1 MFKSKEMQ
9 MMITANKFKQA
20 LLDIAVRIEQEK
32 DYLSELDR
40 AVGDGDHGVTM
51 SIGWQAITEKL
62 QELEDENNCGE
73 ICKAVGMTF
82 LNAVGSSVGPLYATA
97 FLRGGAVIQGK
108 SELDQGDII
117 LFWVTAIHGIHERG
131 KAQLGDKTMM
141 DTWIPAIEAL
151 QHANNQGKDLL
162 TCLEEAVTAAEQGMK
177 STINMLSL
185 KGRSSRLGERSI
197 GHQDPGAT
205 SAYILLSCFHD
216 SMKLSLK

>member
-1 MFKSKEMQ
+1 
-9 MMITANKFKQA
+9 MITANIFKQA
-20 LLDIAVRIEQEK
+20 LLDIAIRIEQEK

-73 ICKAVGMTF
+73 ICKVVGMTF

-108 SELDQGDII
+108 SELGQEDII
-117 LFWVTAIHGIHERG
+117 HFWVAAIHGIQERG
-131 KAQLGDKTMM
+131 KAQLGEKTMM

-151 QHANNQGKDLL
+151 QHANNQEKDLL
-162 TCLEEAVTAAEQGMK
+162 TCLEEAVTAGELGMK
-177 STINMLSL
+177 STINMLSQ
-185 KGRSSRLGERSI
+185 KGRSSRLGDRSI

-216 SMKLSLK
+216 SMKLSLEQSLSENVK